1 MNYRHLTAAILLMSV
16 IFNTQADS
24 LQLRIHGSNTL
35 GSQLVPELIHSWL
48 ENKGYSQA
56 KMEKGKE
63 LAKIQAESRDGS
75 RIEVLIESKG
85 SSTGFKGLQQGS
97 ADLGMSSRRIKKQEI
112 TVLSSMG
119 DMTSVENE
127 SVVALDGIAVIVHPD
142 NPLTKLSKSQIR
154 DIFAGSISDWEKVG
168 GLPGSIHLY
177 ARDNQSGT
185 YQVFNSLVL
194 GKKTSLSNKAK
205 RFTDNTELSREV
217 SNDTLGIGFVSMPN
231 ILDSKAL
238 AISDGEAPA
247 IVPNRFSVATEDY
260 SLSRR
265 LYIYAPKQASA
276 NPLALD
282 FMNYIQSDSAQNIVS
297 QVGFVTQQ
305 IFTST
310 DEPGKHYPQAMRE
323 LVVGATRLSVNMR
336 FDERTVFLDS
346 KAKRDAD
353 RVYSYLSETDKLK
366 DGVMLF
372 GFAENKPDGV
382 RNISFN
388 RSIRRADQVAK
399 YLSKKGVS
407 VATSRGYG
415 GTAPVASNETTLG
428 QQKNRRVE
436 LWIK

>member
-194 GKKTSLSNKAK
+194 GKKT
-205 RFTDNTELSREV
+205 
-217 SNDTLGIGFVSMPN
+217 
-231 ILDSKAL
+231 
-238 AISDGEAPA
+238 
-247 IVPNRFSVATEDY
+247 
-260 SLSRR
+260 
-265 LYIYAPKQASA
+265 
-276 NPLALD
+276 
-282 FMNYIQSDSAQNIVS
+282 
-297 QVGFVTQQ
+297 
-305 IFTST
+305 
-310 DEPGKHYPQAMRE
+310 
-323 LVVGATRLSVNMR
+323 
-336 FDERTVFLDS
+336 
-346 KAKRDAD
+346 
-353 RVYSYLSETDKLK
+353 
-366 DGVMLF
+366 
-372 GFAENKPDGV
+372 
-382 RNISFN
+382 
-388 RSIRRADQVAK
+388 RAC
-399 YLSKKGVS
+399 
-407 VATSRGYG
+407 
-415 GTAPVASNETTLG
+415 
-428 QQKNRRVE
+428 
-436 LWIK
+436 